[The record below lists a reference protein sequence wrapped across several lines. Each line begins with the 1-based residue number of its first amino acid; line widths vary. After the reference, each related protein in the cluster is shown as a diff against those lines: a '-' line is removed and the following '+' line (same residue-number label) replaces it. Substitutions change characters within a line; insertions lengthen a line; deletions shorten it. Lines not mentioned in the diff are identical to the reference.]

1 MFALKNLVS
10 RIIRHVIKKIKST
23 LRIINIKILKK
34 NRLEK
39 YFIDNNLFNHKC
51 PEY

>member
-10 RIIRHVIKKIKST
+10 RIIRYVIKKIKST

-34 NRLEK
+34 KPFRK
-39 YFIDNNLFNHKC
+39 IFYRQQFIR
-51 PEY
+51 PQMP